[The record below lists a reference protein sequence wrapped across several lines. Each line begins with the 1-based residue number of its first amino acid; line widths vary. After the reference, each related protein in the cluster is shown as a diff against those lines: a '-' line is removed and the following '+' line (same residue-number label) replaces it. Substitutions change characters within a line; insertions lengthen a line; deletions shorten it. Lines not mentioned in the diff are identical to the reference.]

1 MAVANKA
8 PNTKATP
15 EKVVRPAAL
24 KTGVEVGLVMLML
37 ELAAELEEAP
47 AGAVG
52 VTRRMEEL
60 LATQEVAGQM
70 VLVTVTVAVTGRLEL
85 EDWPAETPGAEGET
99 TGAEVP
105 VMAGE
110 EGPVMEGEPVTAGA
124 VEPGMT
130 VEETIAEVSVSQGVV
145 EPGMTVEE
153 TIAEVSVSQ
162 GVVVAIAG
170 VEEEMTVEETMA
182 EVKVSQGVVEA
193 AVELDPPSWQS
204 TSPRTAR
211 HRLTGMLMRPPEE
224 EELCWQWASP
234 RTARQVLIGTLIR
247 EPSPLEEEAWSHLA
261 LPRAATQLLTGTLIK
276 PLALVVC
283 LHSTSPRM
291 AGQRPTGTLKRL
303 PVAWTPAAR
312 ATKEVIIDCFILSK
326 GGYNT

>member
-37 ELAAELEEAP
+37 ELAEELAEA

-52 VTRRMEEL
+52 VTRRMEEV
-60 LATQEVAGQM
+60 LATQEEAGQM
-70 VLVTVTVAVTGRLEL
+70 VLVTVTVAVTTRLEL
-85 EDWPAETPGAEGET
+85 EDWPAETPGAEGDT

-105 VMAGE
+105 VMAGA

-145 EPGMTVEE
+145 
-153 TIAEVSVSQ
+153 
-162 GVVVAIAG
+162 VAIAG
-170 VEEEMTVEETMA
+170 VEERTVEETMA

-211 HRLTGMLMRPPEE
+211 HRLTGMLTRPPEE

-234 RTARQVLIGTLIR
+234 RTARQTLIGTLIR

-261 LPRAATQLLTGTLIK
+261 LPRAATQPSTGTLIK
-276 PLALVVC
+276 PLVLVVC

-291 AGQRPTGTLKRL
+291 AGQRPTGTLIRL
-303 PVAWTPAAR
+303 PVAWTPEAAAR

>member
-37 ELAAELEEAP
+37 ELAEELEEAP

-52 VTRRMEEL
+52 VTRRMEEV

-70 VLVTVTVAVTGRLEL
+70 VLVTVTVTVTGRLEL

-99 TGAEVP
+99 TGADVP

-124 VEPGMT
+124 
-130 VEETIAEVSVSQGVV
+130 V

-261 LPRAATQLLTGTLIK
+261 LPRAATQPSTGTLIK

-291 AGQRPTGTLKRL
+291 AGQRPTGTLIRL

-312 ATKEVIIDCFILSK
+312 ATKEVIIDCFILPK